1 MESCPIISW
10 QIKGEKLV
18 IVIGFI
24 FLGSKTTADSD
35 CSQKFKR
42 HLLFGK
48 KVMRNLESILKS
60 RDVILLTKFLMFKAM
75 VFSSSQV
82 WM

>member
-1 MESCPIISW
+1 MKKMESCPIISM

-24 FLGSKTTADSD
+24 FLGSKTTADGD

-48 KVMRNLESILKS
+48 KVMKNI
-60 RDVILLTKFLMFKAM
+60 IY
-75 VFSSSQV
+75 
-82 WM
+82 